1 MSCHVSNV
9 GRKSTRFEVCLLCC
23 ELPIV
28 FRLKAVTIS
37 LLGWHRGFDFRQAP
51 NAAVQTLA
59 NHNMP
64 LKSQHFSRG
73 NVSHPCFSR
82 AWFCFFTCPTGFY
95 ETLSMS
101 ASSTTRSVTQ
111 RLLQKTFRRLGAT
124 ERNQISLEITVGLSF
139 VNSLSCAHPRSLPQS
154 SLWTNLISHC
164 WYTKRRGHQCLVSM
178 TLFYM
183 TPGCHYTIFG
193 WDIPRIREI
202 TWLSGNHYIIQ

>member
-1 MSCHVSNV
+1 M
-9 GRKSTRFEVCLLCC
+9 RFEVCLLCC

-28 FRLKAVTIS
+28 FRLKTATIS
-37 LLGWHRGFDFRQAP
+37 LLGWHHSFDFRQAP

-73 NVSHPCFSR
+73 NSTLLFQGLIL
-82 AWFCFFTCPTGFY
+82 FFTCPTGFY

-139 VNSLSCAHPRSLPQS
+139 VNSLSLVLIQGRSLNHLYEPILS
-154 SLWTNLISHC
+154 RTVGIKETGAPMFSFDDAVLYDSRLSLYYFRVRHP
-164 WYTKRRGHQCLVSM
+164 K
-178 TLFYM
+178 
-183 TPGCHYTIFG
+183 
-193 WDIPRIREI
+193 D
-202 TWLSGNHYIIQ
+202 